1 MLEMLSGSSDRQLY
15 VSDLKSQSRLML
27 KASASNVRVISYC
40 ANVSADSNVCS
51 GGQLL
56 QSGAMVDGYWRQWD
70 RMRCQMVYIVCTTRS
85 SMKISLFTIIIIS
98 SSPSSSSHH
107 IDVTF
112 ICHRCRLYFIAST
125 TADLN
130 SCVALSS
137 SATRCL
143 SPAFTC
149 SRRPTSSSWS
159 INRCLRVSRDRFDA
173 TLFLRRLSRY
183 WARLLTALVMPRDFH
198 LLGSWYVW
206 SAGRNEAGATSVADG
221 RLAGSLSDVS
231 EVNKRVSGDVSDRG
245 EMMPSAASLIDKVSC
260 DTWQTEMS
268 PDEDSWLTSWTIHQT
283 YQLTV
288 NHASW
293 SINHNNVLTPT

>member
-27 KASASNVRVISYC
+27 KASANNVRVISYC

-56 QSGAMVDGYWRQWD
+56 LSGAMLDGYWRQCQQCWQLWD
-70 RMRCQMVYIVCTTRS
+70 GDE
-85 SMKISLFTIIIIS
+85 ISLFTIIIIS

-112 ICHRCRLYFIAST
+112 ISHRCHHYFIAST

-183 WARLLTALVMPRDFH
+183 WARLLTALVMPRDFCS
-198 LLGSWYVW
+198 LVSWYVW

-221 RLAGSLSDVS
+221 RLACSLSDVS
-231 EVNKRVSGDVSDRG
+231 EVNKHVSDDVSDRG
-245 EMMPSAASLIDKVSC
+245 EMMPSATSLIDKVSC

-268 PDEDSWLTSWTIHQT
+268 PDEDSWLMSWTIHQT

-288 NHASW
+288 NHASCHDQ
-293 SINHNNVLTPT
+293 STITMNLHQHK